1 MVNLIVFKPLSQREL
16 TVAFNVLFAMGSRWL
31 MTAASRQIT
40 PSWQKN
46 GARIMTKNLVRFLA
60 AQNTRQSGGARIPR
74 IQFTKHQYIVGHTS
88 IPDARFAQE
97 KGLRFLGK
105 STILTNYQNC
115 NYNVLFSLSAIQS
128 TAVPTLH
135 FL

>member
-1 MVNLIVFKPLSQREL
+1 
-16 TVAFNVLFAMGSRWL
+16 
-31 MTAASRQIT
+31 
-40 PSWQKN
+40 
-46 GARIMTKNLVRFLA
+46 MTKNLVRFLA